1 MGLTNGDYIM
11 TTIRIT
17 SDEQLNEIVAD
28 IKEAVPSD
36 SMSKFL
42 DARLTAYD
50 KANKRDAY
58 LTLKDG
64 RKYLPYPYN
73 VRLVAR
79 LHDES
84 AEVNDD
90 FDI

>member
-1 MGLTNGDYIM
+1 M
-11 TTIRIT
+11 TTTRIT
-17 SDEQLNEIVAD
+17 TDEQLNEIVNN
-28 IKEAVPSD
+28 IKVVITPDKISD
-36 SMSKFL
+36 FL

-58 LTLKDG
+58 ITLKDG

-73 VRLVAR
+73 IRLVAR

-84 AEVNDD
+84 NDGTAD
-90 FDI
+90 DGFDI